1 VVAVRAVRWLCLA
14 LLVLLAL
21 GLIAASIHLL
31 DYSSS
36 RPLWERLPYW
46 AMSALLAIVAA
57 CLVFIIV
64 MYAAY
69 FILERWEEE
78 WDKALRLTRVERA
91 D

>member
-1 VVAVRAVRWLCLA
+1 MVRAVRWLCLA

-36 RPLWERLPYW
+36 RPLWERLQYW
-46 AMSALLAIVAA
+46 ALSALLVIVAA
-57 CLVFIIV
+57 CLVFISV

-69 FILERWEEE
+69 IALEK
-78 WDKALRLTRVERA
+78 WDKWVPRLS
-91 D
+91 